1 MEIVIEISTLG
12 EIIYLSANDKD
23 EFVTLNK
30 ARVAYAPKV
39 FIEKLKY
46 ILFSWKPLYRNPL
59 DITDGEVCLVKLSTP
74 SKTRTYLCDNAFPE
88 NYNEFKELILAEKKA
103 YENN

>member
-12 EIIYLSANDKD
+12 EIIYLTANDKD
-23 EFVTLNK
+23 KFVTLNK
-30 ARVAYAPKV
+30 ARVAYDPRV

-46 ILFSWKPLYRNPL
+46 ILLSWATLYRNPL
-59 DITDGEVCLVKLSTP
+59 GMIDGEVCSVKLSTP

-88 NYNEFKELILAEKKA
+88 NYNEFKELILEVKKA